1 MRPADPRIAE
11 ILVMIQRVAHGDLHA
26 RVHTSEAKDN
36 LDAIA
41 EGLNMLAEEIAAST
55 VSIHRYRVIVSELR
69 TALDDVKTLSGLLP
83 VCAWCKQVRDD
94 EGYWIILEQYVAKHS
109 EARFTHGIC
118 PACISKEHKNES
130 RGRSGSEP
138 G

>member
-1 MRPADPRIAE
+1 MRPADPRVAE
-11 ILVMIQRVAHGDLHA
+11 ILGMIQRVARGDLHA
-26 RVHTSEAKDN
+26 RIHTSEAKDN

-55 VSIHRYRVIVSELR
+55 VSIDRYRMIVSELR

-94 EGYWIILEQYVAKHS
+94 EGYWSKLEEYVAKHS

-118 PACISKEHKNES
+118 PTCLSAEYKNES
-130 RGRSGSEP
+130 RGRFGSKP